1 MYTLTGADPGYE
13 GEKTILKKGVG
24 EGGLQTKIVPFL
36 SRKGG
41 LQKASRMTILFQM
54 FNKMGS

>member
-13 GEKTILKKGVG
+13 GEKTILKRG
-24 EGGLQTKIVPFL
+24 GGLQTKIVPFL